1 MNSSQG
7 DVCRGLQLCCL
18 GKNAPCVVKVM
29 SKFSKKID
37 DVMREVAI
45 LKKIDHPGLLKM
57 IDFMNYDNDFVLITE
72 L

>member
-1 MNSSQG
+1 MVYSC
-7 DVCRGLQLCCL
+7 VALET
-18 GKNAPCVVKVM
+18 NASCAVKVM
-29 SKFSKKID
+29 SKFSNNID

-57 IDFMNYDNDFVLITE
+57 IDFMDCDNHFTLITE